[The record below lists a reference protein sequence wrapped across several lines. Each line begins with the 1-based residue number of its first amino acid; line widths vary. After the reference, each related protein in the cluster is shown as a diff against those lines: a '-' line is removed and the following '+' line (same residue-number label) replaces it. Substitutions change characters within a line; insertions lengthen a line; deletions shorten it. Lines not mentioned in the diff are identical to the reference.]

1 MSLFTQD
8 TSKGIVFLLIHASAI
23 RLSSLELLQLVL
35 CINIHFVHHVCHEN
49 ENREKSERPELV
61 ASVAGVDW
69 ASVEDR
75 YAC

>member
-1 MSLFTQD
+1 MSFFTQN
-8 TSKGIVFLLIHASAI
+8 TTGTVFVLIHASAL
-23 RLSSLELLQLVL
+23 RLSSLKPLQLVL
-35 CINIHFVHHVCHEN
+35 CINIHFVHLVCHEN
-49 ENREKSERPELV
+49 EKREKSERPEPV